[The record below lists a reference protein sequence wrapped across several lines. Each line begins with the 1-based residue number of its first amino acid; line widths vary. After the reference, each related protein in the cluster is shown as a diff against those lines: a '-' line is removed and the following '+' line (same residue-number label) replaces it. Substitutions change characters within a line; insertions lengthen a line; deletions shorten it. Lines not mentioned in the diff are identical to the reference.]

1 MARVLMCRPD
11 HYGIRYEINPWMRTS
26 RNALPERAR
35 DQWQALYHTLARRMG
50 VQVELVEPTDGWPDM
65 VFTANAG
72 LVVGGRFIA
81 SNFRH
86 EQRAG
91 EAPLFAR
98 WFADHGYVRIELPPA
113 RVFEGEGDA
122 LWAGPSLLAG
132 YRFRSDLD
140 SHRLLA
146 EVLGCRVI
154 SLELI
159 DNRFY
164 HLDTCLAP
172 LDERSAVWFPPA
184 FDDYARRAVRD
195 LFADLI
201 ELTPD
206 EAMRFAANAVVA
218 DRSVVLNAGCPKL
231 AAELAAR
238 GYEVFD
244 VELGE
249 FLKAGGAAKCLVL
262 FLER

>member
-1 MARVLMCRPD
+1 MPRILMCRPD
-11 HYGIRYEINPWMRTS
+11 HYGIRYEINPWMRTG
-26 RNALPERAR
+26 RDADPQRAR
-35 DQWQALYHTLARRMG
+35 AQWDALYQVLTRRMG
-50 VQVELVEPTDGWPDM
+50 LAVELIEPAADWPDM

-72 LVVGGRFIA
+72 LAAGCRFVM

-98 WFADHGYVRIELPPA
+98 WFAEHGYVRIELPPG
-113 RVFEGEGDA
+113 RFFEGEGDA
-122 LWAGPSLLAG
+122 LWAGQTLLAG
-132 YRFRSDLD
+132 YHFRSDLD

-154 SLELI
+154 SLELA
-159 DNRFY
+159 DRRFY

-172 LDERSAVWFPPA
+172 LDGRSAVWYPAA
-184 FDDYARRAVRD
+184 FDEYAQRAVRD
-195 LFADLI
+195 LFEDLI
-201 ELTPD
+201 ELSAA
-206 EAMRFAANAVVA
+206 EALRFAANAVVA
-218 DRSVVLNAGCPKL
+218 DRSVAINAGCPTL
-231 AAELAAR
+231 TAELTER
-238 GYEVFD
+238 GYRVFQ